1 MSTREKKK
9 KPQQVMHGSIPPVTM
24 PLSPRATPGTS
35 PALRARGWRIVRS
48 GLCPGGRVGQIG
60 NRSSETRLLRNEQWR
75 RRKRQEISLGNFN
88 AK

>member
-1 MSTREKKK
+1 
-9 KPQQVMHGSIPPVTM
+9 MHGSIPPVTM
-24 PLSPRATPGTS
+24 PPPPPKQPPGQ
-35 PALRARGWRIVRS
+35 VRPFE
-48 GLCPGGRVGQIG
+48 PGGGELSEAVCVPGVGVGQIG